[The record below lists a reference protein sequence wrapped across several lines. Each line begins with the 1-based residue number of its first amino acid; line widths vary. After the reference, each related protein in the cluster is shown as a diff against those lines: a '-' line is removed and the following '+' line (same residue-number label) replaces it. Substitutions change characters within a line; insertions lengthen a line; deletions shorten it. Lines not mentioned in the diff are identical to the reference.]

1 MKKNIVLIGFMGSG
15 KSVVGKLLANNIGFT
30 YFDVD
35 KYIEQESATTID
47 DIFSKKGEPYF
58 RELETKAIKYASTI
72 GKLIISCGGGA
83 VLKTENMDM
92 LENAGIIV
100 CLKAKPETI
109 FERILTDTSRP
120 LLKVADPLSKIKE
133 LLNSREQHYT
143 RCSFSIDTDKS
154 SVSEIVNSIINTL
167 VEKYGFKINK

>member
-1 MKKNIVLIGFMGSG
+1 MGSG

-35 KYIEQESATTID
+35 KHIEKESATTID

-58 RELETKAIKYASTI
+58 RELETKVIKYASTI
-72 GKLIISCGGGA
+72 GKLVISCGGGA

-92 LENAGIIV
+92 LENTGIIV
-100 CLKAKPETI
+100 CLRAKPETI
-109 FERILTDTSRP
+109 FARIKTDTSRP

-133 LLNSREQHYT
+133 LLNLREQHYT
-143 RCSFSIDTDKS
+143 RCSFSIDTDKF
-154 SVSEIVNSIINTL
+154 SVSEIVNSITNTL